1 MPIGSAHKKKTRTPS
16 AIAPSAALAFATALV
31 GATTALAQAPP
42 VDRNARLTVGWAE
55 PIDTLNPATTGARN
69 VGPLAINIFDTLTWL
84 TPDFQVTPHLASSWK
99 VSDDGKTYTLVLRED
114 VTFHDGA
121 PFDAEAVVANFAYI
135 TNKDTQSK
143 ISLGLLGSCLTA
155 KAVAKFTV
163 EIACANPYAPLL
175 PQLGSPYLGMQSPK
189 AITQFGKDLGLHP
202 TGSGP
207 FQFVSYEPNQSLV
220 LKRNEAYKWGPA
232 AVKHAGPPN
241 IAQITF
247 QIVPNSQ
254 ARVSAFQSGQSQM
267 MQQTPGVYW
276 TAFQR
281 AGTYNAHPVPI
292 SGLGIF
298 SPINASKFPTD
309 DVAVRRAIQ
318 HAIDKPGMIQL
329 AEAGVFPVGHTPL
342 QPGML
347 GYDASLENFYPYD
360 PAKAEAILKEAGWTK
375 AGEFYEKNG
384 RRLAFAINAISTV
397 PSYPLLA
404 QAMQGYLR
412 RVGMDVSVQQLAVPA
427 WLAANVAGE
436 MSMAPLQYVG
446 VDPDALQFWFLPD
459 QYFNWS
465 KFTDPKLTELIRTG
479 QTETNRDKRAAI
491 YQQAQRFIME
501 QAVMMPLRQ
510 NIDLVMTTK
519 KMSGLTY
526 SGGGFHYLLGAS
538 LAP

>member
-1 MPIGSAHKKKTRTPS
+1 MPIMSEPTRRTG
-16 AIAPSAALAFATALV
+16 AAGIAAAALCATLAASLAGPAPAAAQ
-31 GATTALAQAPP
+31 GAAA
-42 VDRNARLTVGWAE
+42 DRNARLTVGWAE

-69 VGPLAINIFDTLTWL
+69 VGPLVMNIFDTLTWL
-84 TPDFQVTPHLASSWK
+84 TPEFQVTPHLATSWT
-99 VSDDGKTYTLVLRED
+99 VSDDGKTYTFKLREG
-114 VTFHDGA
+114 VVFHDGA
-121 PFDAEAVVANFAYI
+121 PFDAEAVVANIAYI
-135 TNKDTQSK
+135 TASDTQSK
-143 ISLGLLGSCLTA
+143 ISIGLLGSCTTA
-155 KAVAKFTV
+155 RAVEKYTV
-163 EIACANPYAPLL
+163 EFSCSAPYAPLL
-175 PQLGSPYLGMQSPK
+175 PQLGSPYLGIQSPR
-189 AITQFGKDLGLHP
+189 AIAQYGKDLGLHP

-207 FQFVSYEPNQSLV
+207 FRFVSYQPNQSLV
-220 LKRNEAYKWGPA
+220 LARNDAYTWGPP
-232 AVKHAGPPN
+232 AVRHAGPPN

-254 ARVSAFQSGQSQM
+254 ARVNAFQSGQTQM

-281 AGTYNAHPVPI
+281 AGTYTAHPVPI
-292 SGLGIF
+292 SGMGIF

-318 HAIDKPGMIQL
+318 HAIDKKGMIQL
-329 AEAGVFPVGHTPL
+329 AEAGVFPVSHTPL
-342 QPGML
+342 QRGML
-347 GYDASLENFYPYD
+347 GYDPSLEDFYPYD
-360 PAKAEAILKEAGWTK
+360 PAKAEAILREAGWTK
-375 AGEFYEKNG
+375 SGEFYEKNG
-384 RRLAFAINAISTV
+384 RRLAFTINAISTV

-465 KFTDPKLTELIRTG
+465 KFTDPKLTELIRAA
-479 QTETNRDKRAAI
+479 QRETDRDRRVTL
-491 YQQAQRFIME
+491 YHQAQRIIME

-510 NIDLVMTTK
+510 NIDLVMTSK
-519 KMSGLTY
+519 KLTGLTY
-526 SGGGFHYLLGAS
+526 SGGGFHYFLAAS